1 MKLFHIQIGLF
12 ICRINHLMSPPSP
25 VCWWWPG
32 CWCRHILTGAGRW
45 CPLGGTWA
53 LPPAPWPR
61 LPVSAGWQVPW
72 STCQHWPPTF
82 QHVSHYR
89 STLCQ
94 HINIIFTCQHKST
107 KHVVVCAIM
116 TTFLKIIKYI
126 PLFMLCHMQ
135 QLIFTCFYY
144 MPIKSQHGIMTEW
157 AKKRQHEGAQ
167 CVHMLTGRALEPNW
181 AGWAVVCVGRSASE
195 FTAGPLSLPP
205 ALVWHCSKESW

>member
-1 MKLFHIQIGLF
+1 MHWCYPSTLSHDIQSYQETIAKCNFMNNRDQSMKLFQIQIGLF

-53 LPPAPWPR
+53 LLLPAPWPR
-61 LPVSAGWQVPW
+61 PPVSAGWQVPW
-72 STCQHWPPTF
+72 STYQHWPPTL

-107 KHVVVCAIM
+107 KHVVCAIM
-116 TTFLKIIKYI
+116 TTFLKIIKDII
-126 PLFMLCHMQ
+126 PAVMLCHMQ
-135 QLIFTCFYY
+135 LIFTH
-144 MPIKSQHGIMTEW
+144 SHLQHANKW
-157 AKKRQHEGAQ
+157 
-167 CVHMLTGRALEPNW
+167 
-181 AGWAVVCVGRSASE
+181 
-195 FTAGPLSLPP
+195 
-205 ALVWHCSKESW
+205 